1 MSHDLEGLLE
11 GGIGR
16 ARQLDGSWDGAR
28 AARVRGLAL
37 KTHSAQVRRTRAMG
51 RVLVGG
57 TSAACLVLALLRVAS
72 SAPTSA
78 SASPASPTRR
88 PTPSG
93 WRRAPSTT
101 RATPPTETRSRQRS
115 SDPR

>member
-16 ARQLDGSWDGAR
+16 ARQLDGDWDGAR
-28 AARVRGLAL
+28 AARIRGLAL

-72 SAPTSA
+72 SAPSSA
-78 SASPASPTRR
+78 SASPASVSAHVAADTELVA
-88 PTPSG
+88 S
-93 WRRAPSTT
+93 RALDDAGYTT
-101 RATPPTETRSRQRS
+101 
-115 SDPR
+115 D